1 MSLPDVKTH
10 DAWTQGVKCS
20 HPEADA
26 ADSEKSYLEIK
37 KRWPNWPA
45 MMVSPRNGRV
55 RAGTLKLVV
64 RQISQARLRPA
75 NSRALSSKLDARQF
89 AVRNPMG
96 LAERP
101 DTKGRV
107 CGVTEWHEK

>member
-37 KRWPNWPA
+37 KRFESVRWRSGGYT
-45 MMVSPRNGRV
+45 VSHLRV
-55 RAGTLKLVV
+55 KASRRARSIREVL
-64 RQISQARLRPA
+64 
-75 NSRALSSKLDARQF
+75 
-89 AVRNPMG
+89 
-96 LAERP
+96 
-101 DTKGRV
+101 
-107 CGVTEWHEK
+107 

>member
-37 KRWPNWPA
+37 KR
-45 MMVSPRNGRV
+45 VESV
-55 RAGTLKLVV
+55 RWRSGGILYPPLRAKAS
-64 RQISQARLRPA
+64 RRARSIREVL
-75 NSRALSSKLDARQF
+75 
-89 AVRNPMG
+89 
-96 LAERP
+96 
-101 DTKGRV
+101 
-107 CGVTEWHEK
+107 